1 MWFHFIFPL
10 LAAILVFSGWYYD
23 ELSIMVFG
31 LMIAMIQLAIG
42 WTSERIFEIV
52 MGRPPT
58 SQETIKMLKSLFSK
72 ESMD

>member
-10 LAAILVFSGWYYD
+10 IGLILVGTGWYYD
-23 ELSIMVFG
+23 ELSLILMG
-31 LMIAMIQLAIG
+31 LMIGSVLVAIG

-58 SQETIKMLKSLFSK
+58 SQETSKILKSLFSK
-72 ESMD
+72 EPMN